1 MEKQELDAL
10 LAELSAQ
17 LRELGIPLGK
27 HIAPQVEVNTRAQ
40 RRLGCCVY
48 RDGAFTIEVSA
59 RILEDSQLFKVT
71 LLHELLHTCYGCQNH
86 GKRWKAYAQKVGEAL
101 GVEITRTVQLEGQP
115 QRLRQE
121 EVKYLL
127 QCQSCGRVIPRKRM
141 SKAVKYP
148 SRYRCPC
155 GGKLRRVDVSPLAKE

>member
-1 MEKQELDAL
+1 MTQEELDSQ
-10 LAELSAQ
+10 LASSI
-17 LRELGIPLGK
+17 RELRTLGVP
-27 HIAPQVEVNTRAQ
+27 ISREIRPGLVVNTRAQ

-48 RDGAFTIEVSA
+48 RDGAFIIEVSA
-59 RILEDSQLFKVT
+59 RILEDFQLFKVT

-101 GVEITRTVQLEGQP
+101 GVEIARTVQLEGQP

-155 GGKLRRVDVSPLAKE
+155 GGKLKRVG